1 MNIFDLF
8 KKYKLD
14 FNKLEQFGFIKE
26 NDYYL
31 YSKKF
36 FDNNFKCIIK
46 IDKLGNI
53 EDKVIDL
60 DTNLEYLN
68 IKLVNGNSYV
78 KKVQELYKEIL
89 LEIREECFIEKYFV
103 YDLSNQICNYINNKY
118 GALPEFLWNNSPHG
132 VFRNKENNKWYA
144 IIMNIDG
151 KYCNLK
157 GNIEVINV
165 KINEDDLDNLLKE
178 KGIFK
183 AYHMNKKKWISIL
196 LDGSV
201 DLNRIE
207 ELIDISY
214 YLVNKVK

>member
-1 MNIFDLF
+1 MNTNDLF
-8 KKYKLD
+8 KKYKID
-14 FNKLEQFGFIKE
+14 FPKLEQFGFIKE
-26 NDYYL
+26 ADYYL
-31 YSKKF
+31 YSRNF

-68 IKLVNGNSYV
+68 IKLVNGNAFV
-78 KKVQELYKEIL
+78 LKVQELYKEIL
-89 LEIREECFIEKYFV
+89 LEIRDKCFIEKYFI
-103 YDLSNQICNYINNKY
+103 YDISNQICNYIYDLY
-118 GALPEFLWNNSPHG
+118 GDVPEFLWKNAPYG

-157 GNIEVINV
+157 GNIEVMNV
-165 KINEDDLDNLLKE
+165 KIKEDELDNLLKE

-201 DLNRIE
+201 DIKRILD
-207 ELIDISY
+207 LIATSYDLIS
-214 YLVNKVK
+214 NSK